1 MTTEEQRVFIEQQVE
16 KIKADVNVKKLKQ
29 LEKKMTENR
38 MKHHEMVD
46 FYQKVKTLY
55 HSWTKKKKQ
64 PTTTELYKWV
74 SDRKIDAAENMSNAS
89 FMTGDNSFMS
99 NMRGSKFGKNLN
111 GLSKNT
117 ENILSRSKKSKKSN
131 KENEVPNK

>member
-1 MTTEEQRVFIEQQVE
+1 MTTEEQRIFIEEQVE

-29 LEKKMTENR
+29 LQKKMTENR
-38 MKHHEMVD
+38 MKNHEMVD

-55 HSWTKKKKQ
+55 HSWTKKKNQ

-89 FMTGDNSFMS
+89 FITNNETSFMS
-99 NMRGSKFGKNLN
+99 KMRGSKFGKGTKSSQKGTAKFLTN
-111 GLSKNT
+111 
-117 ENILSRSKKSKKSN
+117 SKKSKKSN
-131 KENEVPNK
+131 KEN

>member
-1 MTTEEQRVFIEQQVE
+1 MTTEEQRIFIEEQVE

-29 LEKKMTENR
+29 LQKKMTENR
-38 MKHHEMVD
+38 MKNHEMVD

-55 HSWTKKKKQ
+55 HSWTKKKNQ

-89 FMTGDNSFMS
+89 FITNNETSFMS
-99 NMRGSKFGKNLN
+99 KMRGSKFGKGTKSSQKSTAKFLTN
-111 GLSKNT
+111 
-117 ENILSRSKKSKKSN
+117 SKKSKTSN
-131 KENEVPNK
+131 KEN